1 MSYYKE
7 IYNYTFKYKGLAW
20 ATILFNLLFVVFNL
34 LSLVLFVPVLQLIFK
49 SKEELVVVSEPH
61 FQGGISGIIDYVR
74 DAYNYEMYSLV
85 KADPKGALLFVC
97 ISVFL
102 AFLFKNIFRYGA
114 VWTQS
119 KLRMC
124 VVRDVRGALFEKAL
138 RLPLA
143 YHSNEKKGDLMA
155 RMNSDVNEIEV
166 AVVSLLEL
174 IFREPLAIIINLFT
188 LIYMSP
194 QLTLISLLLLPI
206 SAFVISRIGK
216 SLKRTAQKTQEQ
228 LGFLYASMDEN
239 LGGVRVIKAFNAIRF
254 IAASFQQKND
264 QHQKLATRVFR
275 KRDLSPLVNETLGAT
290 VLLALVYFGGRLIL
304 NGEQIGL
311 TGEIFLTYII
321 VFSQFLRPIQSVS
334 NNMANMTKAQASQDR
349 INSLLHATDTVT
361 EKAQCGDIKNFN
373 NEISFN
379 DVSFSYQEQPV
390 LEHIDWRVKK
400 GTLVAIVG
408 ESGSGKSTLMDL
420 LQRFYDVSSGSIQI
434 DGMDIKDLRIS
445 SLRNLIGV
453 VSQESILFNLSAAQN
468 IAFGD
473 EYPNM
478 EKIIAAAKV
487 ANAHEFISSLESGYD
502 TILGER
508 GNKLSGGQK
517 QRIAIARAVY
527 KDPAILILDEAT
539 SALDTAS
546 ETLVQQALEKLMEN
560 RTSFVIAHRLSTVRN
575 ADQII
580 VLSKGQIVER
590 GQHEELLVSPSLYK
604 KLCALQG
611 LT

>member
-1 MSYYKE
+1 
-7 IYNYTFKYKGLAW
+7 
-20 ATILFNLLFVVFNL
+20 
-34 LSLVLFVPVLQLIFK
+34 
-49 SKEELVVVSEPH
+49 
-61 FQGGISGIIDYVR
+61 
-74 DAYNYEMYSLV
+74 
-85 KADPKGALLFVC
+85 
-97 ISVFL
+97 
-102 AFLFKNIFRYGA
+102 
-114 VWTQS
+114 
-119 KLRMC
+119 
-124 VVRDVRGALFEKAL
+124 
-138 RLPLA
+138 
-143 YHSNEKKGDLMA
+143 
-155 RMNSDVNEIEV
+155 
-166 AVVSLLEL
+166 
-174 IFREPLAIIINLFT
+174 AIIINLFT

-239 LGGVRVIKAFNAIRF
+239 LGGVRVIKAFNAIPF
-254 IAASFQQKND
+254 IAASFKQKND

-304 NGEQIGL
+304 NGEHIGL
-311 TGEIFLTYII
+311 TGEVFLTYII

-349 INSLLHATDTVT
+349 INSLLNAADTIA
-361 EKAQCGDIKNFN
+361 EKSNCQDIKSFN
-373 NEISFN
+373 AEISFN
-379 DVSFSYQEQPV
+379 NVGFSYQEQPV
-390 LEHIDWRVKK
+390 LAQINWRVKK

-408 ESGSGKSTLMDL
+408 ESGSGKSTIMDL
-420 LQRFYDVSSGSIQI
+420 LQRFYDVSEGSIQI
-434 DGMDIKDLRIS
+434 DGVDLRDLRIS

-453 VSQESILFNLSAAQN
+453 VSQESILFNLSAAEN
-468 IAFGD
+468 IAFG
-473 EYPNM
+473 EENLNM
-478 EKIIAAAKV
+478 DKVIAAAKV
-487 ANAHEFISSLESGYD
+487 ANAHEFIAELEQGYD
-502 TILGER
+502 TVLGER

-546 ETLVQQALEKLMEN
+546 EKLVQEALEKLMQN

-580 VLSKGQIVER
+580 VLSKGEIVEA
-590 GQHEELLVSPSLYK
+590 GKHSELLDKSVVYK

-611 LT
+611 LS